1 MPSVV
6 LGERYELRDRI
17 GSGGMATVW
26 RGFDT
31 HLGREVAIKVLSRTL
46 ATQERFRH
54 RFEREGRHI
63 AALKH
68 PNIAIAYDFNL
79 DGDDLFIVMELVKGT
94 SVRQLLDQTR
104 QLPSASVTDLAIDVL
119 AGLGHAHEAGVL
131 HDDIKPS
138 NILVAESGTAKL
150 GDFGI
155 IEPDEEIFDH
165 AGQVDDSWIAFIL
178 LARITRR
185 QTVAASIGFVLARL
199 CAL

>member
-1 MPSVV
+1 MANATNCGTASARE
-6 LGERYELRDRI
+6 GWQRSGAASIHTSAER
-17 GSGGMATVW
+17 
-26 RGFDT
+26 
-31 HLGREVAIKVLSRTL
+31 VAIKVLSRTL

-68 PNIAIAYDFNL
+68 PNIVIAYDFNL

-165 AGQVDDSWIAFIL
+165 ADRWTIL
-178 LARITRR
+178 GSPSYSSPELLRR